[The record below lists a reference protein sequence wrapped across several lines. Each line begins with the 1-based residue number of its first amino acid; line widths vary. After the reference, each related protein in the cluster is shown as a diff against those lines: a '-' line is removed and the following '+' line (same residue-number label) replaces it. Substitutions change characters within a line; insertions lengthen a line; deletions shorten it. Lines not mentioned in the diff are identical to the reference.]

1 MREAYGGYYYYNIY
15 IRILIFFAFS
25 APNIIDTVLSII
37 AYDNDLLKYY
47 ILRYI
52 TQVLCCIYS
61 IMVINYITYEPY
73 VHPKM
78 GHFEEIYILMFLC
91 LGLFILI
98 PMEIACLVF
107 FVKDYDSI
115 ESKGKIGYYIHLVT
129 LPLSI
134 ILMISLKCRC

>member
-1 MREAYGGYYYYNIY
+1 MREAYGGYYYYNIF

-61 IMVINYITYEPY
+61 IMVINYLTYKPY
-73 VHPKM
+73 VHPKT
-78 GHFEEIYILMFLC
+78 GHAEEMFILIFLC

-98 PMEIACLVF
+98 PMEITCLVF

-134 ILMISLKCRC
+134 ILMISLKCMC

>member
-1 MREAYGGYYYYNIY
+1 MREGYGGYYYYNIY

-61 IMVINYITYEPY
+61 IIVINYLTYEPY
-73 VHPKM
+73 VHPK
-78 GHFEEIYILMFLC
+78 GHFEETYILMFLC
-91 LGLFILI
+91 LGLCILI
-98 PMEIACLVF
+98 PMEITCLVF

-134 ILMISLKCRC
+134 ILMISLKCQCH